1 MTKLQEEL
9 QREEE
14 EYEREEAELQR
25 LDEQGNSWVYF
36 IIVLWA
42 DYLEESAQ
50 VNRFQ
55 WTPCLKFQNTSF
67 LLVAIEISINF
78 LTYSNFS
85 EDIIQSHAFFYT
97 DAYLSKVMKVFF
109 WFLEMFISR

>member
-1 MTKLQEEL
+1 MFFGKKFQEAEEAAAAEVTKLQEEL

-50 VNRFQ
+50 VNMFQ
-55 WTPCLKFQNTSF
+55 WTPCNCSGKTRSVYNSLMLK
-67 LLVAIEISINF
+67 
-78 LTYSNFS
+78 
-85 EDIIQSHAFFYT
+85 
-97 DAYLSKVMKVFF
+97 
-109 WFLEMFISR
+109 

>member
-42 DYLEESAQ
+42 DYLEVYAFWFWL
-50 VNRFQ
+50 NMI
-55 WTPCLKFQNTSF
+55 
-67 LLVAIEISINF
+67 LVAWKMGYHYWVPFTCNF
-78 LTYSNFS
+78 LANIF
-85 EDIIQSHAFFYT
+85 
-97 DAYLSKVMKVFF
+97 
-109 WFLEMFISR
+109 